1 MKMKLGLTMLIVI
14 FLSGC
19 QWHNL
24 VEDISSQPSVNVP
37 NQEEETTLDSR
48 QDSQKSMSDSDD
60 SNTLVDNQDEES
72 VDCPVSA
79 TVNQAVDLLQLKISE
94 KQLAAIIHE
103 PSEEQLSTL
112 DHLDVI
118 EYKQVPNDERML
130 LIPQHIGSK
139 VTIYEVM
146 YEDDKFIEGTPFL
159 KTQVIEDGQVIEL
172 NCELPEGIPHTKI
185 VVEYKENRVEYF
197 ITYDGAGIRSQIEYL
212 EYES

>member
-79 TVNQAVDLLQLKISE
+79 TVNQAVDLLQLKIGE

-112 DHLDVI
+112 DH
-118 EYKQVPNDERML
+118 
-130 LIPQHIGSK
+130 
-139 VTIYEVM
+139 
-146 YEDDKFIEGTPFL
+146 
-159 KTQVIEDGQVIEL
+159 
-172 NCELPEGIPHTKI
+172 
-185 VVEYKENRVEYF
+185 
-197 ITYDGAGIRSQIEYL
+197 
-212 EYES
+212 